1 MSDYNDNVD
10 IVSSDSDFEI
20 PINARQ
26 TIKKLWRS
34 VGDQRG
40 RLTAVLLSVFVYVL
54 LSMISPMYSAY
65 IVDRLWMDV
74 KEAAEH
80 GAIFRI
86 SLDAC
91 GRDIL
96 FLLLIYAVTAAFY
109 TLQSFLMAGFAE
121 KLNLR
126 LRTEISE
133 KLNKLPLS
141 YFDRTKTGD
150 ILSRLINDL
159 DKTSEVLQTGALKFF
174 ISIGLI
180 AGSLVMMLR
189 LSVALT
195 IIFLIFMALALAAT
209 KFVSAK
215 TLRFSKLRQQ
225 RVSEATAQV
234 EEAYT
239 GRVVIKAFNL
249 EDNSYKNMSQAMDAL
264 ADAHLKAEFFI
275 NAINPAIRLINRFGQ
290 VFIAVLAGNMLI
302 EGRLSAGMFQAFLQY
317 LNQASEPFTEA
328 AYMINSIQAALASL
342 ERIYDMLEEEEISP
356 EPASPSV
363 INRAFG
369 SVEFQNVRFGYT
381 PDNILMRNVVFAV
394 EPGQKVAIVG
404 STGAGNTTLINLLMR
419 FYELN
424 GGKILLDGIDIKTMT
439 RSNLRDNL
447 GMVLQDTWLFDGTV
461 AENIAYGKPEASKEE
476 IIAAAKAARADFFIR
491 AMSNGYDT
499 VLTNDSENISIGQRQ
514 LLTIARAFLRD
525 PALIILDEATS
536 SVDTRTEIEIG
547 RAMKELMKNRTSFV
561 IAHRLSTI
569 IDADLILLMQNGNI
583 IEQGTHKTLL
593 KAKGA
598 YADLYYSQFA

>member
-195 IIFLIFMALALAAT
+195 IIFLIFMAFALAAT

-328 AYMINSIQAALASL
+328 AYMINSMQAALASL

-404 STGAGNTTLINLLMR
+404 STGAGKTTLINLLMR